1 MSSWF
6 GGGPQGPSE
15 LEIAKHQTDAQI
27 DFFRRMATAC
37 SKKCIVK
44 HGDPELSVGE
54 MSCIDR
60 CSNKFMQAR
69 EVVTEVQ
76 TAAEQKM
83 MQLQQAGVPNPPQ
96 FK

>member
-1 MSSWF
+1 MSGWF
-6 GGGPQGPSE
+6 GSAPQGPSE

-27 DFFRRMATAC
+27 DFFRRMSTAC
-37 SKKCIVK
+37 AKKCIIK
-44 HGDPELSVGE
+44 HHDADLSVGE

-60 CSNKFMQAR
+60 CSSKFMQAR

-83 MQLQQAGVPNPPQ
+83 VALQQAGVPAPPS